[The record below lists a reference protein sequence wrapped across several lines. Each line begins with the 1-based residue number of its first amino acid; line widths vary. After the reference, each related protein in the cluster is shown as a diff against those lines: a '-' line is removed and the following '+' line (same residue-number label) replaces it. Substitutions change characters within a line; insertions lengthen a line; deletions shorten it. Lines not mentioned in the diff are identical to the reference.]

1 MKSVVKLVN
10 QRNLKV
16 KVCGMRDV
24 ANVQQ
29 IKQLPIH
36 FMGFIFY
43 EPSLRFV
50 ELNGVPDF
58 NFGLLSQWGIKRVG
72 VFVNADLEYVIA
84 KYAQY
89 QLDYVQLHGE
99 ESIFYCKHLHDLGI
113 RIIKAFAVDDDF
125 DFNATRGY
133 ELFCDYL
140 LFDTKGLLPGGN
152 GVPFNWEV
160 LKKYKG
166 ETPFLLGGGVGE
178 GLEEKIVA
186 LDHPQYAGIDLNS
199 KFEIKPGL
207 KNDQQIQT
215 FLDKIFDQQL

>member
-1 MKSVVKLVN
+1 MKAVVKLVN

-24 ANVQQ
+24 SNIQE

-43 EPSLRFV
+43 EPSPRFV
-50 ELNGVPDF
+50 ELNGVPEF
-58 NFGLLSQWGIKRVG
+58 NFDLLSHWGIKRVG
-72 VFVNADLEYVIA
+72 VFVNADLEYVVA
-84 KYAQY
+84 KQAQY

-99 ESIFYCKHLHDLGI
+99 ENIFYCKHLHDQGI

-125 DFNATRGY
+125 DFNLTRGY
-133 ELFCDYL
+133 ELFSDYL
-140 LFDTKGLLPGGN
+140 LFDTKGLQPGGN
-152 GVPFNWEV
+152 GVTFNWEV

-178 GLEEKIVA
+178 GLEEKIIA

-199 KFEIKPGL
+199 KFETEPGL
-207 KNDQQIQT
+207 KNGQQIQK
-215 FLDKIFDQQL
+215 FLDNIFDQQL